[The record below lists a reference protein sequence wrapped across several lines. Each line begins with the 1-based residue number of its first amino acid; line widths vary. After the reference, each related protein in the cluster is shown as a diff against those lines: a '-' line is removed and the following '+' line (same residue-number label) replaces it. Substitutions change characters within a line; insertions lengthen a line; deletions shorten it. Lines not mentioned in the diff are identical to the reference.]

1 MVQPSIMHGLEAED
15 PDTVTAY
22 NLFTVQNC
30 GEKVMLSSP
39 LADPLRTSKWY
50 CIAHRHPVSQ

>member
-1 MVQPSIMHGLEAED
+1 MTHGLEAED

-22 NLFTVQNC
+22 NPLTVQNC

-39 LADPLRTSKWY
+39 LADPLCTSKWY
-50 CIAHRHPVSQ
+50 CVAHRHPVSQ